1 VGNINL
7 KPESSSTLTIG
18 AVISP
23 GGWASGMRLTADYFN
38 IKVKDAIGVPFSG
51 ADPVTSCFEGSGDNI
66 EGQWDL
72 DGNPLV
78 EASREDFDLDYRTLD
93 GLSPCREIQFG
104 VNQDGSRNLRDIVSV
119 NSSRPQNLL
128 PYQRRG
134 IDLTWDYRFPLSKA
148 FESLPGSVSLT
159 VRATRAL
166 ESSGVELQSV
176 QCTALTCN
184 ARFFRNGE
192 YTTPTAGTCRDG
204 VLDLQIRYRDPA
216 GTETSADPNGTDFV
230 LTGYNCIRNVD
241 MVGQIRSG
249 TFIPGVAASPKWSG
263 NFTVSYVVG
272 DLAMA
277 LNGRYVGGSAIDK
290 DWCDNELCANY
301 RNADGDY
308 LLGSVDNNRVKPYLN
323 YSLTGSYN
331 LKVGEMKQFQVFGS
345 IANLF
350 DKSPPFTGGG
360 ISGATAS
367 YHDILGRAYRMGVR
381 MKF

>member
-1 VGNINL
+1 
-7 KPESSSTLTIG
+7 
-18 AVISP
+18 
-23 GGWASGMRLTADYFN
+23 
-38 IKVKDAIGVPFSG
+38 
-51 ADPVTSCFEGSGDNI
+51 
-66 EGQWDL
+66 
-72 DGNPLV
+72 
-78 EASREDFDLDYRTLD
+78 
-93 GLSPCREIQFG
+93 
-104 VNQDGSRNLRDIVSV
+104 
-119 NSSRPQNLL
+119 
-128 PYQRRG
+128 
-134 IDLTWDYRFPLSKA
+134 
-148 FESLPGSVSLT
+148 
-159 VRATRAL
+159 
-166 ESSGVELQSV
+166 
-176 QCTALTCN
+176 
-184 ARFFRNGE
+184 
-192 YTTPTAGTCRDG
+192 
-204 VLDLQIRYRDPA
+204 
-216 GTETSADPNGTDFV
+216 
-230 LTGYNCIRNVD
+230 

-331 LKVGEMKQFQVFGS
+331 LKFGAAKQFQVFGS